1 MPGPTNYAFNSTR
14 QAYLAT
20 RLSFAGTHW
29 SRLRGLMLTP
39 AADFAAGQG
48 LWISPSHGIHTFAM
62 RFPIDAVYLD
72 RNKTVVHVEQNL
84 KPWRVGRVQ
93 LQAESVLELPGGT
106 LHSTG
111 TLAGD
116 KIKIVLENN
125 QRGGVKA

>member
-20 RLSFAGTHW
+20 RLSRAGTHW
-29 SRLRGLMLTP
+29 TRLRGLMLTR

-84 KPWRVGRVQ
+84 KPWRVGRVH
-93 LQAESVLELPGGT
+93 LRAESVLELPGGT

-111 TLAGD
+111 TVTGD
-116 KIKIVLENN
+116 KIEIVLQKE
-125 QRGGVKA
+125 RGAES